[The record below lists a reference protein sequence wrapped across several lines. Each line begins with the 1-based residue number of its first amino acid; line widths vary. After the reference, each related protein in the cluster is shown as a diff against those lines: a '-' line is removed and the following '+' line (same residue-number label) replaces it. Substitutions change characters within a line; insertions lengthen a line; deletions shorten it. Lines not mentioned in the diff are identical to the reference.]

1 VTDNSK
7 QPGSIASSPQLL
19 LTVPTPPWRGPYL
32 GTMSLKPFSFSGNI
46 LCISKRPNIAS
57 SLCTNSLFSCPSSF
71 SSSIILYK
79 WDNVELYSKVSLTA
93 STFVR
98 SSLFQNLFSVKEVLL
113 KVNISTTYYIRTMY
127 QPQ

>member
-1 VTDNSK
+1 MTDNSK

>member
-1 VTDNSK
+1 MTDNSK

-71 SSSIILYK
+71 SSSILYK

-113 KVNISTTYYIRTMY
+113 KVNISTTYYIVHTMY
-127 QPQ
+127 QTE

>member
-1 VTDNSK
+1 MTDNSK

-71 SSSIILYK
+71 SSSTLYK

>member
-1 VTDNSK
+1 MTDNSK

-71 SSSIILYK
+71 SSSILYK